1 MDCDSFTVGELVAAV
16 GREMSGKI
24 VELMVRN
31 RIDSRY
37 KVKPDKVKTAA
48 FMIPSGKHKGK
59 RPSQLTALELQQ
71 TWAGYNGCGN
81 TAVADELFKEIRKRE
96 RSKK

>member
-31 RIDSRY
+31 RMDGRY
-37 KVKPDKVKTAA
+37 KARPQTFHV
-48 FMIPSGKHKGK
+48 PSGKHKGK
-59 RPSQLTALELQQ
+59 RPSQLTSIELQQ
-71 TWAGYNGCGN
+71 AWAGYNGCGN
-81 TAVADELFKEIRKRE
+81 TAVADELLKEIRRRE
-96 RSKK
+96 RAKK